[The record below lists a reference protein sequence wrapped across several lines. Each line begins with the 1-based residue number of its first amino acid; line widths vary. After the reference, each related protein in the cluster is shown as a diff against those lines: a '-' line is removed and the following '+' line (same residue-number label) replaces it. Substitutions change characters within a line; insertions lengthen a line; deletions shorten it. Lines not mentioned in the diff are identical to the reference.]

1 MIYAQAYIEAATAQI
16 IASTPHSMEKTMAAE
31 IIRALADSGAFLTE
45 AWRRARPRTDEE
57 TGIMTNE
64 KEEIDAELQ
73 GVPVLVDEEIGED
86 DRYLVDYVQA
96 YAGQDEA
103 GDWQVHLVLVWEGE
117 TVEIV
122 LSANDAK
129 ALSGGVAMANSYI
142 LKERTKERFGRR
154 KAPKTAD

>member
-1 MIYAQAYIEAATAQI
+1 
-16 IASTPHSMEKTMAAE
+16 
-31 IIRALADSGAFLTE
+31 
-45 AWRRARPRTDEE
+45 
-57 TGIMTNE
+57 MTSE
-64 KEEIDAELQ
+64 KEAIDAELQ
-73 GVPVLVDEEIGED
+73 GVPVPVDEEIGED
-86 DRYLVDYVQA
+86 DRYLVDYVQT

-103 GDWQVHLVLVWEGE
+103 GEWQVHLVLVWEGE

-142 LKERTKERFGRR
+142 LKERTKEKFGRR